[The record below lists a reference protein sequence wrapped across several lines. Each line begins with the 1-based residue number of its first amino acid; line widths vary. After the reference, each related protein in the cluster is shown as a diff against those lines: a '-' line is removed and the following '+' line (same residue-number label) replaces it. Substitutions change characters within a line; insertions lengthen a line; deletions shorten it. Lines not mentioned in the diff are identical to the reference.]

1 MLIIQCLVY
10 SALAFITTTVSQR
23 TQYQLNFALN
33 LPLQFDNSEL
43 SKHSLFSLH
52 KDLVNIES
60 ISGNEQALG
69 EYLEAYLKSHN
80 YTVERQYVHPLPSS
94 LQNFQ
99 TGEVRE
105 QKQRFN
111 LLAYPGEK
119 RQTPVLLSSV
129 SALSEPSSPFLYH
142 LLSLKTRC
150 KSKGADF
157 SVLKLLRYSPSEL
170 VVLIP
175 KW

>member
-10 SALAFITTTVSQR
+10 CALAFGTTTVSQR
-23 TQYQLNFALN
+23 IQYQLNLALDQSV
-33 LPLQFDNSEL
+33 QFDESGL

-60 ISGNEQALG
+60 ISGHEQAVG

-80 YTVERQYVHPLPSS
+80 YTVERQYVPPLPTS

-99 TGEVRE
+99 AGEIGE

-111 LLAYPGEK
+111 LLAYPGQK

-129 SALSEPSSPFLYH
+129 SALTEPSSPFLYH
-142 LLSLKTRC
+142 LLSLNTRSR
-150 KSKGADF
+150 SKEPIVM
-157 SVLKLLRYSPSEL
+157 S
-170 VVLIP
+170 
-175 KW
+175 

>member
-10 SALAFITTTVSQR
+10 CALAFVTTTISQR
-23 TQYQLNFALN
+23 IQYQLNLALDQ
-33 LPLQFDNSEL
+33 PVQFDDSGL

-60 ISGNEQALG
+60 ISGNEQAVG

-80 YTVERQYVHPLPSS
+80 YTVERQYVHPLPTS

-99 TGEVRE
+99 ARKIRE

-111 LLAYPGEK
+111 LLAYPGQK

-129 SALSEPSSPFLYH
+129 SAPSEPSSPFLYH
-142 LLSLKTRC
+142 LLSLNIRC
-150 KSKGADF
+150 RSKE
-157 SVLKLLRYSPSEL
+157 PSFL
-170 VVLIP
+170 F
-175 KW
+175 